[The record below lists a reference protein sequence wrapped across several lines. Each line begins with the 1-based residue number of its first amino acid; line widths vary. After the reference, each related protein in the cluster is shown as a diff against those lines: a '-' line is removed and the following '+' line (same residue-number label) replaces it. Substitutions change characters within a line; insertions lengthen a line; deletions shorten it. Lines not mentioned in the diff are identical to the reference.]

1 MIGGEIVS
9 KSSSPFDS
17 LPEDC
22 ISTIISFTN
31 PRDACVAATVS
42 KTFESA
48 AKSDIIWEKFIP
60 AEYESLVSSSRVF
73 SSKKKLYF
81 SLCNDP
87 LLIDD
92 GKKSIWLEK
101 SSGKRCI
108 MLSPLNDFSIA
119 WGDDPRYWQWI
130 PFPESRFEKVAEL
143 VFVCWF
149 DFRGRANTRVLSPKT
164 RYSAYIVFKKGDEF
178 YGFTDK
184 AIKAVV
190 GIVGQEPSRRD
201 ICFDYDDDVDV
212 GFTRGE
218 RGMRHLVKPEERDD
232 GWMEIELGEF
242 FNEGGLINSDEIE
255 MGVLETTRLDG
266 KYGLIIQGIE
276 IRPARIQ

>member
-1 MIGGEIVS
+1 MIGGDIVS
-9 KSSSPFDS
+9 KSSSPFDYF
-17 LPEDC
+17 PEDC
-22 ISTIISFTN
+22 ISNIISFTN

-60 AEYESLVSSSRVF
+60 AEYESLIPPSRVF
-73 SSKKKLYF
+73 SSKKKFYF

-149 DFRGRANTRVLSPKT
+149 DFRGRANSGVLSPRT

-178 YGFTDK
+178 YGFTNK

-201 ICFDYDDDVDV
+201 ICFDYDDDVDAR
-212 GFTRGE
+212 FPRGE
-218 RGMRHLVKPEERDD
+218 RGMRHLVKPEERND

-242 FNEGGLINSDEIE
+242 FNEGGLVNSDDIE
-255 MGVLETTRLDG
+255 MGVLETSRLDG

-276 IRPARIQ
+276 IRPANIQ